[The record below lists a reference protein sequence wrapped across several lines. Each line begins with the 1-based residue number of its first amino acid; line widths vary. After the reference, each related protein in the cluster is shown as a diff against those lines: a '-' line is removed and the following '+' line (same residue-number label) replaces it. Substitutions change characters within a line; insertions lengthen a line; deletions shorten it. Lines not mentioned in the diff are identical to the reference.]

1 MLPLSELNKFDATAG
16 FPDVDAEE
24 SKAGAEAVLLPPPKS
39 LFLEGSD
46 IGAGALAGAGV
57 DAFAETGVPDPKL
70 NAVDVVV
77 AGEGALAG
85 AGAGVPDPKL
95 NAVDVVVAG
104 EGALAG
110 AGAGVPDPKLNAVD
124 DVVAGAGALAG
135 AGAGVPDPKLNA
147 VDDVV
152 AGAGALAG
160 AGAGVPDPKL
170 NAVDD
175 VVAGAGV
182 DPKLIAPFPSVLAA
196 VGALAVVVEPNLN
209 VVGAGAKEMNIWQNK
224 ENASEKRL

>member
-57 DAFAETGVPDPKL
+57 DAFAEAGVPDSKL
-70 NAVDVVV
+70 NAVDV
-77 AGEGALAG
+77 
-85 AGAGVPDPKL
+85 
-95 NAVDVVVAG
+95 
-104 EGALAG
+104 
-110 AGAGVPDPKLNAVD
+110 
-124 DVVAGAGALAG
+124 VVAGAGALAG

-170 NAVDD
+170 NTVDD

-196 VGALAVVVEPNLN
+196 VGALAVVVEPKLN
-209 VVGAGAKEMNIWQNK
+209 VVWAGAKEMNIWQKKKTRVRRGYNRGHTV
-224 ENASEKRL
+224 NRVLGIS

>member
-57 DAFAETGVPDPKL
+57 DAFAEAGVPDSKL
-70 NAVDVVV
+70 NAVDV
-77 AGEGALAG
+77 
-85 AGAGVPDPKL
+85 
-95 NAVDVVVAG
+95 
-104 EGALAG
+104 
-110 AGAGVPDPKLNAVD
+110 
-124 DVVAGAGALAG
+124 VVAGAGALAG

-170 NAVDD
+170 NTVDD

-196 VGALAVVVEPNLN
+196 VGALAVVVEPKLN
-209 VVGAGAKEMNIWQNK
+209 VVGAGAKEMNIWQKK